1 MLIEPS
7 VGSVLDSAFG
17 DASSQLLAHVEQHP
31 GDHIA
36 LEIERP
42 NLLWAIDWSYESERW
57 REVMRFVDIV
67 GPPARG
73 FLGLGGYWEDVVRC
87 CQQAISSA
95 KALNDLAKLAR
106 YTSNLGIAYQ
116 RLGKSGQ
123 AVTAY
128 EAALQLLI
136 ELKDEEAAAVV
147 LHQMGNHA
155 RSRRALAEAQ
165 AVYER
170 SLAISRKYGRTGQVA
185 ATLYQMGAV
194 AYDKQDEDLA
204 EQYYRESLQLVQ
216 QLGDARLECRILN
229 GLANI
234 ATVRQ
239 EFDTGRDYL
248 VRSLDLAYQLGDV
261 LQIAHAIMDQAFLE
275 EWAEEYQKSF
285 ELSEEALP
293 LLIQLQSPLAER
305 LSRLRQRVLEKL
317 SRQ

>member
-1 MLIEPS
+1 
-7 VGSVLDSAFG
+7 
-17 DASSQLLAHVEQHP
+17 
-31 GDHIA
+31 
-36 LEIERP
+36 
-42 NLLWAIDWSYESERW
+42 
-57 REVMRFVDIV
+57 MRFVDIV

-106 YTSNLGIAYQ
+106 YTSNLG
-116 RLGKSGQ
+116 
-123 AVTAY
+123 
-128 EAALQLLI
+128 
-136 ELKDEEAAAVV
+136 
-147 LHQMGNHA
+147 
-155 RSRRALAEAQ
+155 
-165 AVYER
+165 
-170 SLAISRKYGRTGQVA
+170 LAISRKYGRTGQVA